1 MNDLGNMY
9 SMLKSTIMTILQRK
23 ILYKEASVA
32 KGIIQINK
40 LQSGVRWG
48 WKALIRINKR
58 ELTGYRLSATMI
70 GEKARAINAVLIK
83 DNPPT
88 RDNGATLPA
97 GKGLLELWVSQF

>member
-40 LQSGVRWG
+40 LQSGVR
-48 WKALIRINKR
+48 
-58 ELTGYRLSATMI
+58 
-70 GEKARAINAVLIK
+70 
-83 DNPPT
+83 
-88 RDNGATLPA
+88 
-97 GKGLLELWVSQF
+97 